1 MTGWT
6 KDASKAGRWKAP
18 IPAGFNSSSI
28 GGRMQ
33 MWRGDTRL
41 TLARSPTLTY
51 VHANSTFITFK
62 GTDIAST
69 YHDFANVHLV
79 LYESWTASM
88 HMLSHVDAANHKAY
102 LASTY
107 DSQWANQAAGARY
120 YVENALE
127 HLDQDDEYYVDHL
140 SGSIFLQASTD
151 PSTGPAIHLAGPVE
165 LLVLSGTPGTPLQGT
180 SFSNVAFA
188 HNVRTPQP
196 LRGAPLGLPTAAAL
210 TVTCL
215 LFRQGVEDLVT
226 GGGSGQSGDFMRA
239 AMVHITHARGISFDQ
254 CEFRA
259 SGGYAWW
266 AEEGAYD
273 CSLTRTTRPF
283 LPFCLPRHDG
293 TTGCPSLTIRWL
305 ACAGSTLTDLGS
317 GAVRLGRG
325 HAVDNTA
332 KPECEGH
339 TIADNI
345 VRGPAN
351 RSRLESGG

>member
-120 YVENALE
+120 YIENALE

-188 HNVRTPQP
+188 HNVRAPQP
-196 LRGAPLGLPTAAAL
+196 RPSETAHRRRTHSHMLAVPTGCRGPRHRRRLG
-210 TVTCL
+210 TVRR
-215 LFRQGVEDLVT
+215 FHAE
-226 GGGSGQSGDFMRA
+226 GDGA
-239 AMVHITHARGISFDQ
+239 HHAR
-254 CEFRA
+254 
-259 SGGYAWW
+259 
-266 AEEGAYD
+266 
-273 CSLTRTTRPF
+273 TR
-283 LPFCLPRHDG
+283 D
-293 TTGCPSLTIRWL
+293 
-305 ACAGSTLTDLGS
+305 
-317 GAVRLGRG
+317 
-325 HAVDNTA
+325 
-332 KPECEGH
+332 
-339 TIADNI
+339 
-345 VRGPAN
+345 
-351 RSRLESGG
+351 